1 MAGQDLFFFCA
12 SFPFLSP
19 QPSSYFLLNFASCLE
34 KWAVKERR
42 REDYREDVWNILE
55 WFKTVWA
62 QEDGEKACHD
72 DQMLLTFAS

>member
-1 MAGQDLFFFCA
+1 M
-12 SFPFLSP
+12 
-19 QPSSYFLLNFASCLE
+19 
-34 KWAVKERR
+34 KERR

>member
-1 MAGQDLFFFCA
+1 M
-12 SFPFLSP
+12 
-19 QPSSYFLLNFASCLE
+19 
-34 KWAVKERR
+34 KER

-62 QEDGEKACHD
+62 QEDGGTACHD